1 MNKKPRFYTGFLFLI
16 GGNAWESN
24 PPLSLTR
31 DIRFEVCGAHRKIRE
46 LDNQCLPDANVETQS
61 WQIYSPELIKMVLLS
76 IMGICL

>member
-31 DIRFEVCGAHRKIRE
+31 DISFEGCGAHQGHIRF
-46 LDNQCLPDANVETQS
+46 QTYGTPDR
-61 WQIYSPELIKMVLLS
+61 I
-76 IMGICL
+76 